1 MHWRSWGKGF
11 YTCNGRF
18 DEVLLAVALSY
29 VLLNV
34 EPGSEEKV
42 LNEVRKVPNV
52 KECHRVYG
60 VYDMIARIEADS
72 MDALKEIVTWKIR
85 RLDGVRSTLTAVVI
99 E

>member
-1 MHWRSWGKGF
+1 MI
-11 YTCNGRF
+11 
-18 DEVLLAVALSY
+18 
-29 VLLNV
+29 V
-34 EPGSEEKV
+34 EPGSEDKV

-60 VYDMIARIEADS
+60 VYDMIAKVEADS

-85 RLDGVRSTLTAVVI
+85 RLDGVRSTLTAIVI

>member
-1 MHWRSWGKGF
+1 MMGSVMPL
-11 YTCNGRF
+11 C
-18 DEVLLAVALSY
+18 Y

-34 EPGSEEKV
+34 KLGSEEKV

-52 KECHRVYG
+52 KKSHR
-60 VYDMIARIEADS
+60 VYDMIAEVEGDS

-85 RLDGVRSTLTAVVI
+85 RLEGVRSTLTAIVI

>member
-1 MHWRSWGKGF
+1 M
-11 YTCNGRF
+11 
-18 DEVLLAVALSY
+18 ALCY

-34 EPGSEEKV
+34 ELGSEEKV
-42 LNEVRKVPNV
+42 LKEVRKVPNV

-60 VYDMIARIEADS
+60 VYDMIAEVEADS

-85 RLDGVRSTLTAVVI
+85 RLEGVRSTLTAIVI

>member
-1 MHWRSWGKGF
+1 M
-11 YTCNGRF
+11 
-18 DEVLLAVALSY
+18 ALCY

-34 EPGSEEKV
+34 ELGSEDKV

-60 VYDMIARIEADS
+60 VYDMIAKVEAETMDS
-72 MDALKEIVTWKIR
+72 LKEIVTWKIR
-85 RLDGVRSTLTAVVI
+85 RLEGVRSTLTAIAI